1 MDITAIVIS
10 IPFLISLLGFL
21 LSVQDFKL
29 KKKKDTAADVEKEK
43 EIKSDYS
50 FLLNDK
56 FMFVVM
62 RKENEVYISEKD
74 KENGLFINLNSL
86 AFYFIIVSRTQE
98 QIDEMKQGDII
109 KDVLSKL

>member
-43 EIKSDYS
+43 ESEARLVRMEADIVYIRQVVDGTQNKLEYLEQKLNEVENRT
-50 FLLNDK
+50 LLN
-56 FMFVVM
+56 
-62 RKENEVYISEKD
+62 E
-74 KENGLFINLNSL
+74 
-86 AFYFIIVSRTQE
+86 QE
-98 QIDEMKQGDII
+98 I
-109 KDVLSKL
+109 KDLKK

>member
-43 EIKSDYS
+43 ESEARLVRMEADIVYIRQVVDGTQNKLEYLETKLNEVENRT
-50 FLLNDK
+50 LLN
-56 FMFVVM
+56 
-62 RKENEVYISEKD
+62 E
-74 KENGLFINLNSL
+74 
-86 AFYFIIVSRTQE
+86 QE
-98 QIDEMKQGDII
+98 IRDLK
-109 KDVLSKL
+109 K